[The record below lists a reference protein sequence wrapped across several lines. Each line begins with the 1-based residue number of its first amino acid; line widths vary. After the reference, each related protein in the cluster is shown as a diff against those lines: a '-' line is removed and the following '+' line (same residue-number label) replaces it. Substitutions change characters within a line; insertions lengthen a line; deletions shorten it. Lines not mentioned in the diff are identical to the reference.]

1 MDVHVSI
8 PAKKY
13 NEIEGCFGS
22 GHLDSIANGVY
33 YCSSDGY
40 GGSSSVIGFTGNSD
54 GPQRFQ
60 GSDKTVFKKLR
71 LYFDSFFEDYKRI
84 NPASLQTFY
93 RAFKVNVVTELED
106 ACGHDVFITRF
117 GIKQYDG
124 AYAVYPSSIDDP
136 VFWTDNWA
144 EMTDKDSFPLYDAK
158 IDLTF
163 YKASEDF
170 NVLRGLKAYC
180 RRTMGSGFTKKRFN
194 RFLEECLCS
203 EEELDDSVFDLKYT
217 KAYGW
222 MFENL
227 EERASM

>member
-1 MDVHVSI
+1 MAPSI
-8 PAKKY
+8 FRAP
-13 NEIEGCFGS
+13 
-22 GHLDSIANGVY
+22 
-33 YCSSDGY
+33 
-40 GGSSSVIGFTGNSD
+40 
-54 GPQRFQ
+54 
-60 GSDKTVFKKLR
+60 KKLR
-71 LYFDSFFEDYKRI
+71 LIFDSFFEDYKRI

-93 RAFKVNVVTELED
+93 RAFKVNVVAELED

-136 VFWTDNWA
+136 AFWTDNWTK
-144 EMTDKDSFPLYDAK
+144 MTDKDGFPLYDAK

-180 RRTMGSGFTKKRFN
+180 RRTMGSEFSKKSFN
-194 RFLEECLCS
+194 RFLEERLCS

-227 EERASM
+227 EERAPM